1 MQVCYPNG
9 DWLIQYSTNFIFLIG
24 CQFFYFAFGMIKD
37 FCMGGSYPGSPE
49 GTLLTILTDHDFET
63 SGITY
68 KAFKFYTG
76 VSFS

>member
-1 MQVCYPNG
+1 
-9 DWLIQYSTNFIFLIG
+9 
-24 CQFFYFAFGMIKD
+24 MIKD